1 MGKNLKPYKTTD
13 NSLPRQSGN
22 KHILT
27 QIPKSRE
34 QLIREPNNK
43 NQAELRVHSRIA
55 GWKLTSPARRDEL
68 LRLVMADVTA
78 DQTTAGGGGVAA
90 PESRLCESPRTQA
103 RILTREHSAFQ
114 DVVRCGL
121 CSVCVCVY
129 MCMCVCIYVCVYIC
143 VYVCLCMCVLFMCV
157 LFMYVCCLCV
167 CVVYVFVVFMC
178 VCMVC
183 VCSDCII

>member
-129 MCMCVCIYVCVYIC
+129 MCMCVCVYMCVCCVC
-143 VYVCLCMCVLFMCV
+143 VYVCICVFMYVCVVYVCVVYVCVLFMCV
-157 LFMYVCCLCV
+157 CCLCV
-167 CVVYVFVVFMC
+167 CGVYVC
-178 VCMVC
+178 VYGVC
-183 VCSDCII
+183 L